1 MSKTYSAGI
10 VTAYGAAKR
19 AGYQGTYEDFCRQQA
34 GYAESTAAV
43 EVAKN
48 TAVSAASTAT
58 AKAGEAA
65 TAATAAQ
72 TAKTQT
78 EALATTAST
87 KASEAS
93 ASATSAG
100 QSATN
105 AAASAT
111 SAANAASAA
120 LGVLNSIP
128 EDYSDLSE
136 NVDQLKADLTA
147 KEYHYF
153 IWHDG
158 YFINSS
164 GAVSENSARTY
175 SDLILCPAGTIC
187 KYIGDT
193 ANTSING
200 ISFYDKR
207 GVYISGIAN
216 NGTLGTECTVTA
228 PAGSWYCRITTRIT
242 MKDTTYLKLD
252 NSVIGNTFV
261 NLTEYI
267 DVDAKYDIYK
277 ATATAESLMTES
289 GTINSNGNPVANNDY
304 LRSDYIPIKAG
315 DVIHYSIAQY
325 LTLCAFAVYDTSKAF
340 TSGVVGVGTTSLVTG
355 VFTAAADGF
364 VRVSCYKTSLSMCKV
379 YFGGSFVEELE
390 SLSVGPTFYCG
401 ANRTLMTLK
410 AGLEAATQYMNAT
423 LYVDSGTYDL
433 MTEFGSAWFEA
444 LDGTKTLVGLQ
455 LKNRV
460 HVIFSP
466 NSKVVSHY
474 TGDNEYAQSLYSP
487 FNAGEYGFTLENLT
501 LECSRCRYAIHDERN
516 GGTEIYKSHYINCN
530 VYIDNSENDYWSSRC
545 GIGGGL
551 GANAEVIIENCVW
564 GSDNP
569 DSSNARNAVYYH
581 LSNSTTNANHRAFVT
596 IKANYFKTGC
606 IQLDPGRLTTTAE
619 NSTFI
624 ITNNSFEKVY
634 TGADEQGVFYAS
646 LDLTTNDLY
655 EWNNNIRT
663 S

>member
-1 MSKTYSAGI
+1 M
-10 VTAYGAAKR
+10 
-19 AGYQGTYEDFCRQQA
+19 
-34 GYAESTAAV
+34 
-43 EVAKN
+43 
-48 TAVSAASTAT
+48 
-58 AKAGEAA
+58 
-65 TAATAAQ
+65 
-72 TAKTQT
+72 
-78 EALATTAST
+78 ALLC
-87 KASEAS
+87 
-93 ASATSAG
+93 
-100 QSATN
+100 
-105 AAASAT
+105 
-111 SAANAASAA
+111 A
-120 LGVLNSIP
+120 LSN
-128 EDYSDLSE
+128 DLD
-136 NVDQLKADLTA
+136 NVKDDLTS

-153 IWHDG
+153 VWHDG
-158 YFINSS
+158 YFVNSS
-164 GAVSENSARTY
+164 GAVAENSARTY
-175 SDLILCPAGTIC
+175 SDLILCPSGTVC

-193 ANTSING
+193 ANASING

-207 GVYISGIAN
+207 GRYISGVAN
-216 NGTLGTECTVTA
+216 NCTLGTECTVTA
-228 PAGSWYCRITTRIT
+228 PSGSWYCRITTRIT
-242 MKDTTYLKLD
+242 MKDATYLKLD

-267 DVDAKYDIYK
+267 DVDAKYDVYK
-277 ATATAESLMTES
+277 ATATADSLMTES
-289 GTINSNGNPVANNDY
+289 GAIDSNGNPVANNDY
-304 LRSDYIPIKAG
+304 LRSDYIPVKAG

-325 LTLCAFAVYDTSKAF
+325 LTLCALAVYDTNKAL

-379 YFGGSFVEELE
+379 YFGGSFVEGLD
-390 SLSVGPTFYCG
+390 SLSAGPTFYCG
-401 ANRTLMTLK
+401 ASRELSTLK
-410 AGLEAATQYMNAT
+410 AGLEAATQFMNGT

-433 MTEFGSAWFEA
+433 ITEFGSAWFEA

-569 DSSNARNAVYYH
+569 DTSNARNAVYYH

-596 IKANYFKTGC
+596 IKDNYFKTGC

-619 NSTFI
+619 NSTFV

-634 TGADEQGVFYAS
+634 TGADEQGVFHAS
-646 LDLTTNDLY
+646 FDLTTNDLY

>member
-1 MSKTYSAGI
+1 MAYSGTVELVDGI
-10 VTAYGAAKR
+10 IPKNN
-19 AGYQGTYEDFCRQQA
+19 GTWTLVNAHDVYVDDENRLDDKLDGLDTEIR
-34 GYAESTAAV
+34 
-43 EVAKN
+43 
-48 TAVSAASTAT
+48 TAVTEGINGIKNALGGPDFPQIDADKIKINSEEMLDDVVTGVVRVD
-58 AKAGEAA
+58 K
-65 TAATAAQ
+65 AQ
-72 TAKTQT
+72 TFTDEQKTQ
-78 EALATTAST
+78 ALSNVGG
-87 KASEAS
+87 ASE
-93 ASATSAG
+93 
-100 QSATN
+100 
-105 AAASAT
+105 
-111 SAANAASAA
+111 
-120 LGVLNSIP
+120 
-128 EDYSDLSE
+128 SDVSKLR
-136 NVDQLKADLTA
+136 DDLTS

-158 YFINSS
+158 YIINSN
-164 GAVSENSARTY
+164 GAVSANSTRTY
-175 SDLILCPAGTIC
+175 SDLILCPSGTVC

-193 ANTSING
+193 ANPSING

-207 GVYISGIAN
+207 GIYISGVPN

-228 PAGSWYCRITTRIT
+228 PTGSWYCRITTRIS
-242 MKDTTYLKLD
+242 MKDVTYLKLD
-252 NSVIGNTFV
+252 NSVIGNMFV
-261 NLTEYI
+261 NLMEYI

-277 ATATAESLMTES
+277 VTATADSLMTES
-289 GTINSNGNPVANNDY
+289 GAIDINGAPVANNDY

-315 DVIHYSIAQY
+315 DAIHYSIAQY
-325 LTLCAFAVYDTSKAF
+325 LTLCALAVYDTSKTL
-340 TSGVVGVGTTSLVTG
+340 TSKVVGVGTTTLVTG
-355 VFTAAADGF
+355 VFTAVADGF
-364 VRVSCYKTSLSMCKV
+364 VRVSCYKTSLPMCKV
-379 YFGGSFVEELE
+379 YFDGSLVVDVASITEELD

-401 ANRTLMTLK
+401 ASRELSTLK
-410 AGLEAATQYMNAT
+410 AGLEAATQFMNAT
-423 LYVDSGTYDL
+423 LYVDPGTYDL
-433 MTEFGSAWFEA
+433 ISEFGSAWFEA

-466 NSKVVSHY
+466 NSKVVSNY

-530 VYIDNSENDYWSSRC
+530 VYIDNSENNHWSSRC

-569 DSSNARNAVYYH
+569 DTSNARNAVYYH

-596 IKANYFKTGC
+596 IKDNYFKTGC

-619 NSTFI
+619 NSTFV

-634 TGADEQGVFYAS
+634 IGADEQGVFHAS
-646 LDLTTNDLY
+646 FDLTTNDLY
-655 EWNNNIRT
+655 EWNNSIRT